1 MKQGRFTNR
10 AVKAIEFAQYE
21 AQELEQD
28 YIGTEHI
35 LLGLLHEREG
45 IAAKALGSVGL
56 DFQAVRQQVEN
67 VLEQEEQYP
76 SDNPYY
82 TPMAKHAMEMS
93 VREAQRLGHSYV
105 GTEHILL
112 GLLHDEDSAG
122 ARVIE
127 SMGVDLEALKTTVYN
142 LLDAKNPDSADTQ
155 GVADGKKNATP
166 LLARYGRSLND
177 MARQEK
183 MDPVIGR
190 TKEIER
196 VIQILSRRTKNN
208 PILIGEP
215 GVGKTAIAEGLA
227 QRIVEGS
234 VPYMLQDK
242 KVYSLSMASLVAGA
256 KYRGEFEERLKGIIE
271 EIRRTGDIILFIDE
285 MHTLVGA
292 GAAEGAL
299 DAANIL
305 KPALSRGEIQII
317 GATTLDEYKKH
328 LEKDAALSRRFQTI
342 MVEEPTADD
351 AIEILRGLRDK
362 YEAFHRAKITDEA
375 VKAAVK
381 LSQRYITDRF
391 LPDKAIDVMDEAA
404 SKVRMKMVA
413 PPEEV
418 KAIEEK
424 LRGFTNDKEAAITAQ
439 DYERAAHL
447 RDAEQKLKEELA
459 AAKSRWEKKE
469 ESPITV
475 TENDIADVVA
485 LWTGIPVRRIAA
497 KESDRL
503 LHMERVLTRR
513 VVGQE
518 EAVKAVS
525 KAVRRARA
533 GLKDPKRPIGSFLF
547 LGPTGVGKTE
557 LARTLAE
564 VLFGSEDSILRF
576 DMSEYM
582 EKYSV
587 SRMVGAPPGYV
598 GYEEGGQLTDAVRR
612 KPYSII
618 LLDEIEKAHPDVF
631 NLLLQVL
638 EDGRL
643 TDGQGRT
650 VDFRNTVI
658 IMTSNAGANFLRQA
672 PPALGFAAK
681 EETDEDRNESAKK
694 RVLAE
699 VKRIFKPEFLNRIDE
714 LIVFHPLGRA
724 ELAKIVD
731 ILMRGVKSRL
741 EEKKLALEISPAAKN
756 KLVEQGTDFKY
767 GARPLKRAIQRLI
780 EDPVAE
786 QLLGRKFKAGD
797 TIYVKKTGEG
807 LDFAVKAKKPAA
819 KATPRKKAEPKGPEP
834 TDTNESKATKAA
846 EVPRAGA

>member
-10 AVKAIEFAQYE
+10 AVKAMEFAQYE

-67 VLEQEEQYP
+67 VIEQEEQYP

-112 GLLHDEDSAG
+112 GLLHDEDNAG

-127 SMGVDLEALKTTVYN
+127 SMGVDLDDLKTTVYN
-142 LLDAKNPDSADTQ
+142 LLDAKSPDSADAQ
-155 GVADGKKNATP
+155 GTAGGKKNATP
-166 LLARYGRSLND
+166 LLGRYGRSLND

-190 TKEIER
+190 AKEIER

-242 KVYSLSMASLVAGA
+242 RVFSLSMASIVAGA
-256 KYRGEFEERLKGIIE
+256 KYRGEFEERLKGIID
-271 EIRRTGDIILFIDE
+271 EIRRAGDVILFIDE

-342 MVEEPTADD
+342 MVEEPGIDD
-351 AIEILRGLRDK
+351 AIEILTGLRDK

-375 VKAAVK
+375 VQAAVK

-418 KAIEEK
+418 KAIEEQ
-424 LRGFTNDKEAAITAQ
+424 LRGLTNDKEAAITAQ
-439 DYERAAHL
+439 DYERAAAL
-447 RDAEQKLKEELA
+447 RDREQHMKATLAE
-459 AAKSRWEKKE
+459 AKNRWEQRE

-503 LHMERVLTRR
+503 LHMENVLQRR
-513 VVGQE
+513 VVGQG

-525 KAVRRARA
+525 KAIRRARA

-557 LARTLAE
+557 LARALAE
-564 VLFGSEDSILRF
+564 ALFGSEDNILRF

-658 IMTSNAGANFLRQA
+658 IMTSNAGASFLRQA
-672 PPALGFAAK
+672 PQAMGFATK
-681 EETDEDRNESAKK
+681 EETSESKHEDAKK
-694 RVLAE
+694 RVLEE

-714 LIVFHPLGRA
+714 LIVFHALGRA
-724 ELAKIVD
+724 ELAKIID
-731 ILMRGVKSRL
+731 ILMHGVKARL
-741 EEKKLALEISPAAKN
+741 AERDLALEISPAAKN
-756 KLVEQGTDFKY
+756 KLVDEGTDFKY

-780 EDPVAE
+780 EDPLAE

-797 TIYVKKTGEG
+797 TIYVKKTGDA
-807 LDFAVKAKKPAA
+807 LDFVAKTKKPKTAKKPAA
-819 KATPRKKAEPKGPEP
+819 KATVTAVADAKTK
-834 TDTNESKATKAA
+834 ESQAPAAA
-846 EVPRAGA
+846 EAPHAGA

>member
-439 DYERAAHL
+439 DYERAASL
-447 RDAEQKLKEELA
+447 RDREQQVKEELV
-459 AAKSRWEKKE
+459 AAKNRWEKRE
-469 ESPITV
+469 EAPITV

-503 LHMERVLTRR
+503 LHMEKVLTRR

-525 KAVRRARA
+525 KAIRRARA

-557 LARTLAE
+557 LARALAE
-564 VLFGSEDSILRF
+564 SLFGSEDNILRF

-658 IMTSNAGANFLRQA
+658 IMTSNAGASFLRQA
-672 PPALGFAAK
+672 PPTMGFATK
-681 EETDEDRNESAKK
+681 EETAEDKHEDAKK
-694 RVLAE
+694 RVLEE

-741 EEKKLALEISPAAKN
+741 EEKHLALEISPAAKQR
-756 KLVEQGTDFKY
+756 LVEQGTDFKY

-780 EDPVAE
+780 EDPLAE
-786 QLLGRKFKAGD
+786 QLLGRKLKAGD

-819 KATPRKKAEPKGPEP
+819 KATPRKKAEPKGQEP
-834 TDTNESKATKAA
+834 TDTNESKTTKAA

>member
-10 AVKAIEFAQYE
+10 AVKAMEFAQYE

-67 VLEQEEQYP
+67 VIEQEEQYP

-112 GLLHDEDSAG
+112 GLLHDEDNAG

-127 SMGVDLEALKTTVYN
+127 SMGVDLDELKTTVYN
-142 LLDAKNPDSADTQ
+142 LLDAKSPDSADAQ
-155 GVADGKKNATP
+155 GTVGGKKNATP

-190 TKEIER
+190 AKEIER

-242 KVYSLSMASLVAGA
+242 RVFSLSMASIVAGA
-256 KYRGEFEERLKGIIE
+256 KYRGEFEERLKGIID
-271 EIRRTGDIILFIDE
+271 EIRRAGDVILFIDE

-342 MVEEPTADD
+342 MVEEPGIDD
-351 AIEILRGLRDK
+351 AIEILTGLRDK

-375 VKAAVK
+375 VQAAVK

-418 KAIEEK
+418 KAIEEQ
-424 LRGFTNDKEAAITAQ
+424 LRGLTNDKEAAITAQ
-439 DYERAAHL
+439 DYERAAAL
-447 RDAEQKLKEELA
+447 RDREQHMKATLAE
-459 AAKSRWEKKE
+459 AKNRWEQRE

-503 LHMERVLTRR
+503 LHMENVLQRR
-513 VVGQE
+513 VVGQG

-525 KAVRRARA
+525 KAIRRARA

-557 LARTLAE
+557 LARALAE
-564 VLFGSEDSILRF
+564 ALFGSEDNILRF

-658 IMTSNAGANFLRQA
+658 IMTSNAGASFLRQA
-672 PPALGFAAK
+672 PQAMGFATK
-681 EETDEDRNESAKK
+681 EETSESKHEDAKK
-694 RVLAE
+694 RVLEE

-714 LIVFHPLGRA
+714 LIVFHALGRA

-731 ILMRGVKSRL
+731 ILMHGVKARL
-741 EEKKLALEISPAAKN
+741 AERDLSLEISPAAKN
-756 KLVEQGTDFKY
+756 KLVDEGTDFKY

-780 EDPVAE
+780 EDPLAE

-797 TIYVKKTGEG
+797 TIYVKKTGDA
-807 LDFAVKAKKPAA
+807 LDFVAKTKKPKAKKPAA
-819 KATPRKKAEPKGPEP
+819 KATAAAAADVKTKEPQAPV
-834 TDTNESKATKAA
+834 AA
-846 EVPRAGA
+846 EAPHAGA

>member
-342 MVEEPTADD
+342 MVEEPSTDD

-375 VKAAVK
+375 VRAAVK

-439 DYERAAHL
+439 DYERAARL
-447 RDAEQKLKEELA
+447 RDREQQVKEELV
-459 AAKSRWEKKE
+459 AAKNRWEKRE
-469 ESPITV
+469 EAPITV

-503 LHMERVLTRR
+503 LHMEKVLTRR

-525 KAVRRARA
+525 KAIRRARA

-557 LARTLAE
+557 LARALAE
-564 VLFGSEDSILRF
+564 ALFGSEDNILRF

-658 IMTSNAGANFLRQA
+658 IMTSNAGASFLRQA
-672 PPALGFAAK
+672 PPTMGFATK
-681 EETDEDRNESAKK
+681 EETAEDKHEDAKK
-694 RVLAE
+694 RVLEE

-731 ILMRGVKSRL
+731 ILMRGVKERL
-741 EEKKLALEISPAAKN
+741 AERKLALEISPAAKQR
-756 KLVEQGTDFKY
+756 LVEQGTDFKY

-780 EDPVAE
+780 EDPLAE

>member
-439 DYERAAHL
+439 DYERAARL
-447 RDAEQKLKEELA
+447 RDREQQVKEELV
-459 AAKSRWEKKE
+459 AAKNRWEKRE
-469 ESPITV
+469 EAPITV

-503 LHMERVLTRR
+503 LHMEKVLTRR

-525 KAVRRARA
+525 KAIRRARA

-557 LARTLAE
+557 LARALAE
-564 VLFGSEDSILRF
+564 ALFGSEDNILRF

-658 IMTSNAGANFLRQA
+658 IMTSNAGASFLRQA
-672 PPALGFAAK
+672 PPTMGFATK
-681 EETDEDRNESAKK
+681 EETAEDKHEDAKK
-694 RVLAE
+694 RVLEE

-780 EDPVAE
+780 EDPLAE